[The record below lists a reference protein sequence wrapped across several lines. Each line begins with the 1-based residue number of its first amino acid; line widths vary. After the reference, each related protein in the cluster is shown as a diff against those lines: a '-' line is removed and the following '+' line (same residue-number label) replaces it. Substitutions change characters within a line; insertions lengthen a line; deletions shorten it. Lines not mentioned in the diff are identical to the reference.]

1 MPEKPHAT
9 FNQVKNIP
17 VIRQLVQN
25 EKKQIRK
32 INTLLDRANKQHD
45 KKLQKSC
52 KSEKQGR
59 QNKIHHYEKTLYML
73 GNLKRLE
80 KQQEIITLNIA
91 QVRRALLKN

>member
-59 QNKIHHYEKTLYML
+59 QNKIHHYEKTLDML
-73 GNLKRLE
+73 GKLKRLE

-91 QVRRALLKN
+91 QVRKALLKN

>member
-1 MPEKPHAT
+1 MPEKPNAT

-52 KSEKQGR
+52 MNEKEGR

-73 GNLKRLE
+73 GKLKRLE
-80 KQQEIITLNIA
+80 KQQEKITLNIA
-91 QVRRALLKN
+91 QVRKALLKN